1 MKTLSPGAG
10 SGGTLASMFGR
21 NANAPKLVTGRMVD
35 THGKRS
41 KPFDHFHFAGNLPGS
56 SADAE
61 GMSWAL
67 IANWQRAGFDDYRP
81 VIVAT
86 VVVSLIVSRHR

>member
-1 MKTLSPGAG
+1 MENDQSLLITSISL
-10 SGGTLASMFGR
+10 
-21 NANAPKLVTGRMVD
+21 
-35 THGKRS
+35 
-41 KPFDHFHFAGNLPGS
+41 GNLPGS